1 MWTKMYFIIKS
12 GNIGRILFLPSLLS
26 GPSRLSQVIGL
37 SVGMCSVCL
46 LHSGRQLRARLHC
59 SGGTKQAQ
67 ARRRRRR
74 GGRGGAEEQCAKREK
89 EKLCITFSCCSFS
102 SGWPRSGLRTAEVLK
117 SVFLTSCSF
126 RGRSAEPRGQTPTG
140 DARECLEPEG
150 GPLRR
155 RSRGKR
161 RENGAF

>member
-102 SGWPRSGLRTAEVLK
+102 SGWPRSGGTEECVPDKLFIPRPGCGTP
-117 SVFLTSCSF
+117 
-126 RGRSAEPRGQTPTG
+126 RS
-140 DARECLEPEG
+140 DAD
-150 GPLRR
+150 RR
-155 RSRGKR
+155 RPRVPGTRKWPPSPSVAR
-161 RENGAF
+161 